1 MDNAPQADPKKL
13 FVGNLSFG
21 TTKETVESVFSE
33 YGEVT
38 DVFMLTDKVTRRP
51 RGIAFVTFAEESQAQ
66 AAIEGLNG
74 KELEGRDLIV
84 NVSRPPRPRSG
95 GFRPHGGGRDHRNGG
110 YGRDD
115 RR

>member
-1 MDNAPQADPKKL
+1 MDNAPQSDPKKL
-13 FVGNLSFG
+13 FVGNLSFE
-21 TTKETVESVFSE
+21 TTKETVESAFSE

-74 KELEGRDLIV
+74 KDLDGRDIIV
-84 NVSRPPRPRSG
+84 NVSRPPRPRTG
-95 GFRPHGGGRDHRNGG
+95 GGYRPNGGRDHRSGG
-110 YGRDD
+110 YGRDS